1 MTKTMSKNES
11 VDAALMHPIVH
22 TPKFP
27 LQPTEFSGRMVI
39 SLSGVLG
46 RASDQCKRS
55 RDSKHLVYPLTQL
68 QEHINH
74 LRESDGDEQAL
85 ERLEEFLNLWVKS

>member
-1 MTKTMSKNES
+1 MIQNETS
-11 VDAALMHPIVH
+11 PVAPVHAIVH

-55 RDSKHLVYPLTQL
+55 RDNKHLVYPLTKL

-74 LRESDGDEQAL
+74 LRESDSDEQAL
-85 ERLEEFLNLWVKS
+85 ERLKEFLNLWVES